1 MSNVHNEAILER
13 LYDEAYEELR
23 PLFDQKEYGDMAYR
37 DEDLHLAAVDLAK
50 KRLETD
56 NDQKRILGVARDLP
70 RKRRW

>member
-1 MSNVHNEAILER
+1 LQWTTSMYTLVWSRVMSNIHNEAILER

-37 DEDLHLAAVDLAK
+37 YEDLHLAAVDLAK

-56 NDQKRILGVARDLP
+56 ND
-70 RKRRW
+70 